1 MLLGANN
8 EPGMTGTGHLWYHP
22 QPGRYP
28 IGRACL
34 RLPQGSSGLWLH

>member
-8 EPGMTGTGHLWYHP
+8 EPGMTGTGQLWYHP
-22 QPGRYP
+22 QPGSYP

-34 RLPQGSSGLWLH
+34 GDAVACG